1 MMEMKKEIR
10 LMTIVGCICVI
21 GCLTISL
28 INVWEGSLPHAE
40 VIPPSE
46 YTVGIL
52 PAVSPSDQSGQPA
65 QTTSPQQ
72 TTVNI
77 NTASAEELAD
87 VLPGIGKV
95 KAQRIVEYREAA
107 GGFDSVDELSRVK
120 GIGDKTLE
128 NIRPYCRLSD

>member
-1 MMEMKKEIR
+1 MDMKKETR
-10 LMTIVGCICVI
+10 LMTIVGCLCAA
-21 GCLTISL
+21 GCLTVSL
-28 INVWEGSLPHAE
+28 INVWESSLPHAE

-52 PAVSPSDQSGQPA
+52 PGVSPSDVTGQA
-65 QTTSPQQ
+65 ATTASPQQ
-72 TTVNI
+72 KTVNI
-77 NTASAEELAD
+77 NTASAEEIAD

-107 GGFDSVDELSRVK
+107 GGFDSVDELTRVK
-120 GIGDKTLE
+120 GIGEKTLE